1 MRPLPVLRLRLRS
14 ARTAADVL
22 SALFLVAWSAL
33 AQAQDTVL
41 PIEGTPAAAPAPH
54 ESGDSLPDP
63 KRCVVLLEE
72 LGDVGFRI
80 ADAQGVAETVQRAMR
95 KRVGRDGIVYGGV
108 AKSQRQLQKM
118 LGQGV
123 ETPAIQ
129 QKKLDYFK
137 AAEENAT
144 WVLRARFGTSKK
156 APKDKK
162 HWITVTCRK
171 RDADAKTLTDEKR
184 VEAATFADAK
194 AALDAAMPTFCMQ
207 IPAALAVPVEDA
219 APPNPAEPPGM
230 RKKQPKP
237 WSPPPP
243 RP

>member
-1 MRPLPVLRLRLRS
+1 M
-14 ARTAADVL
+14 
-22 SALFLVAWSAL
+22 SALLVIAWSAL
-33 AQAQDTVL
+33 AQAQDTVM
-41 PIEGTPAAAPAPH
+41 PIEGAPAAPTVPH

-72 LGDVGFRI
+72 LTDVGFRI
-80 ADAQGVAETVQRAMR
+80 ADAQGVAETVQRAIR

-108 AKSQRQLQKM
+108 VKSQRELQKM

-137 AAEENAT
+137 AAEDNAT
-144 WVLRARFGTSKK
+144 WLLRARFGTSKK
-156 APKDKK
+156 GPKDKK
-162 HWITVTCRK
+162 HWITVSCRK
-171 RDADAKTLTDEKR
+171 RGGDPKSPIEEKR
-184 VEAATFADAK
+184 VEAATFVDAK

-207 IPAALAVPVEDA
+207 IPSMEQLPVEGVTPA
-219 APPNPAEPPGM
+219 TPAEPPGL
-230 RKKQPKP
+230 RKKVPKP

>member
-1 MRPLPVLRLRLRS
+1 VP
-14 ARTAADVL
+14 TAAERWL
-22 SALFLVAWSAL
+22 PALLIAWSAA
-33 AQAQDTVL
+33 AQAQDTVM
-41 PIEGTPAAAPAPH
+41 PIEGAPAGPAVPR

-72 LGDVGFRI
+72 LTDVGFRI
-80 ADAQGVAETVQRAMR
+80 ADAQGVAETVQRAIR

-108 AKSQRQLQKM
+108 AKSQRELQKM

-144 WVLRARFGTSKK
+144 WLLRARFGVSKK
-156 APKDKK
+156 GPKDKK
-162 HWITVTCRK
+162 HWITLSCRK
-171 RDADAKTLTDEKR
+171 RGADPKSPIEEKR
-184 VEAATFADAK
+184 VEAATFVDAK

-207 IPAALAVPVEDA
+207 IPSTEQLPMEGV
-219 APPNPAEPPGM
+219 APATPAEPPGL
-230 RKKQPKP
+230 RKKVPKP